1 MPDPTSLRIRDARAD
16 ELDTVAGVM
25 VAAYEEY
32 IPPDATGDVLAYR
45 EEIRDVRSRQAHATL
60 IIATECD
67 RILGAVTYFPDA
79 GDDTH
84 AGWPRGWAV
93 IRLLAVHPEA
103 RGRGIGRALTE
114 ECTRRARDAGARAV
128 GLHTTVFMAVARAMY
143 ERMGFVRVPR
153 FDFTPM
159 PGVLVMAY
167 QLTLARRGGSR
178 EKRRRA

>member
-16 ELDTVAGVM
+16 ELDTVASVM
-25 VAAYEEY
+25 VAAYDEY

-60 IIATECD
+60 IVAAERD
-67 RILGAVTYFPDA
+67 RILGAVTYFAD
-79 GDDTH
+79 GGGDTH
-84 AGWPRGWAV
+84 AGWPHGWAV

-114 ECTRRARDAGARAV
+114 ECLQRARVAGARAV
-128 GLHTTVFMAVARAMY
+128 GLHTTVFMTVARAMY
-143 ERMGFVRVPR
+143 ERMGFVREPR
-153 FDFTPM
+153 FDFRPM
-159 PGVLVMAY
+159 PGILVMAY
-167 QLTLARRGGSR
+167 QLTLSRSRGTR